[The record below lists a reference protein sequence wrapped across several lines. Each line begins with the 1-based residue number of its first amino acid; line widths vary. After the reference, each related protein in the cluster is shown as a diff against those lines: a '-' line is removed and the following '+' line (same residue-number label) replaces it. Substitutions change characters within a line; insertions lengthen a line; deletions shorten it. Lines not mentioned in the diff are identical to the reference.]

1 MTNYIKENNLQVK
14 GEPKYFVPNEKL
26 TKAFLKKAAAEE
38 KMTFETLWTTVF
50 QKLTPMHQIKRVFK
64 DKKLEDNSSML
75 RKGKYQPV
83 EFKLEN
89 RGGNKKVTSVHNLA
103 TYEMD
108 FQQLQQK
115 LRKDIGCS
123 VSLVEQENP
132 SPGASMYQ
140 SKEHIV
146 QVQGNQVT
154 SIADLLKCKH

>member
-14 GEPKYFVPNEKL
+14 SEPKYFAPNEKL
-26 TKAFLKKAAAEE
+26 TKAFLKKSDAEE

-50 QKLTPMHQIKRVFK
+50 QKLTPMHQIKRIFK

-89 RGGNKKVTSVHNLA
+89 RGGNKKVTSVYNLA
-103 TYEMD
+103 TFEMD

-140 SKEHIV
+140 AKEHIV
-146 QVQGNQVT
+146 QVQGNQIT